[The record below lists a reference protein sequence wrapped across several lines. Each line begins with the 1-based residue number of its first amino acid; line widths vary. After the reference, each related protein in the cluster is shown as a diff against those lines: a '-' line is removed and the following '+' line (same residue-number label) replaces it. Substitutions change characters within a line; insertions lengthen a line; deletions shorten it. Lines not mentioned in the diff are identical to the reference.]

1 MTVLVALIGLC
12 AANLAMI
19 WQVTTLIGKVD
30 DVQAMVRWLARM
42 EAWRQKNG
50 ATGDDD

>member
-1 MTVLVALIGLC
+1 MTVLVALIALC

-30 DVQAMVRWLARM
+30 DVQAMMRWLAHM
-42 EAWRQKNG
+42 EAWRQKDEGN
-50 ATGDDD
+50 DD